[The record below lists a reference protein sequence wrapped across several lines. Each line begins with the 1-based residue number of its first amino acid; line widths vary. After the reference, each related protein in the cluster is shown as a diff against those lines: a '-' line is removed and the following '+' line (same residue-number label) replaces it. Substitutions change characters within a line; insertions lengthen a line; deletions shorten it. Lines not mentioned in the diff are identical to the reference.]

1 VNAERF
7 DTLFQSLSETP
18 SRRSAV
24 RLLAGSLL
32 GGLLLLD
39 RVPIQ
44 AKKSGKGRGKG
55 KRKGKDK
62 QKVTICHNGQ
72 TITVSKSALKAHKKH
87 GDTTGACPTQD
98 SSPVAGVTC
107 PGPGNSALSGSRRF
121 AQTFVAL
128 NSGLLTS
135 AKIELD
141 GSQDG
146 ADFVVEIR
154 AVDESGAP
162 TTTVLA
168 TTTVDNVPSTPLG
181 APSRTITAVFATP
194 ATVIAGQT
202 FALSLTAGVF
212 QAFAVDAHDNDPCG
226 DGRLFSDAF
235 ADGTF
240 RTVGNFDMAYAT
252 FVRS

>member
-1 VNAERF
+1 VDAERF
-7 DTLFQSLSETP
+7 DMLFQSLSETP
-18 SRRSAV
+18 SRRGAF

-32 GGLLLLD
+32 GGFLSLD
-39 RVPIQ
+39 AASTR
-44 AKKSGKGRGKG
+44 AKKSGKGRDKG
-55 KRKGKDK
+55 KRKGKNK
-62 QKVTICHNGQ
+62 QKVTVCHNGQ
-72 TITVSKSALKAHKKH
+72 TITVSKSALQAHKKH

-98 SSPVAGVTC
+98 SRPVADATC
-107 PGPGNSALSGSRRF
+107 PGPGNSAVTGPRRF

-128 NSGLLTS
+128 RSGQLTS
-135 AKIELD
+135 ATIELD

-154 AVDESGAP
+154 AVDESGVP

-181 APSRTITAVFATP
+181 SPPRAITAFFATP

-202 FALSLTAGVF
+202 FALSLTVGVS
-212 QAFAVDAHDNDPCG
+212 QAFAVDAHDNNPCG
-226 DGRLFSDAF
+226 DGRLFADPF

-240 RTVGNFDMAYAT
+240 NPVGNVDMVYAT